1 LWSITLIDE
10 CMQTL
15 SALVRLDDL
24 DGVDLME
31 AAVADLPE
39 AAGSDAKRRIA
50 VLDHLA
56 QTVRRQGWSTF
67 FSGVI
72 PEYISQQRDGLAS
85 D

>member
-1 LWSITLIDE
+1 MTLIDK

-39 AAGSDAKRRIA
+39 AVGSDAKRRIA

-56 QTVRRQGWSTF
+56 QTVRRQG
-67 FSGVI
+67 
-72 PEYISQQRDGLAS
+72 
-85 D
+85 

>member
-1 LWSITLIDE
+1 MTPLDK

-31 AAVADLPE
+31 AAVAELLE
-39 AAGSDAKRRIA
+39 AAGSDAKPRIA

-56 QTVRRQGWSTF
+56 QTVRRQGWSTLF
-67 FSGVI
+67 AGVI
-72 PEYISQQRDGLAS
+72 PEHISQQRDGLAS